1 MIQKV
6 TIGFLGCGN
15 VGSGVWRLLEGFAS
29 DIAHRAGLMFC
40 VKKVLVRTLNKNRG
54 INFPPGVLT
63 TRPEDVLDDPEIE
76 MVVEFLGGE
85 EPAYTL
91 MLRALNN
98 GKTVVT
104 ANKVAFA
111 LHWHELQ
118 KVAKNRGVGLYYEA
132 AVCAA
137 IPIIHSLEE
146 SLQANRIS
154 RLLGIV
160 NGTTNYILTRM
171 SKENADYQ
179 TVLADAQRLGLAEP
193 DPSSDVEGLDAAYK
207 LSILASMAFHG
218 RVPFEDVYVEGITEV
233 TAEDIRCG
241 EELGYTLKLLAIAKR
256 SGMNVETRVHPTFI
270 SSDHPLAN
278 VNGSF
283 NAVYL
288 FGHACKEMMLMGR
301 GAGDMPTASA
311 IVSDLERAATT
322 TKHRYPTFANEL
334 NPKVALVKV
343 TDWQCPFYIRMLAT
357 DQPGVLR
364 DIASAFA
371 DVGVSLAAVQQK
383 GELKDGQVTLVIITH
398 VASEKAIHSALSA
411 IGPDVARLAS
421 IIRVEQEKPGSK
433 NNEWETL

>member
-29 DIAHRAGLMFC
+29 DIAHRAGLTFY
-40 VKKVLVRTLNKNRG
+40 VKKVLVRSLDKDRG
-54 INFPPGVLT
+54 IDFPPGVLT
-63 TRPEDVLDDPEIE
+63 TEPEDVLDDPEIE

-85 EPAYTL
+85 EPAYTF
-91 MLRALNN
+91 MLHALKN

-118 KVAKNRGVGLYYEA
+118 KVAKKQGAGLYYEA

-171 SKENADYQ
+171 SRENADYQ
-179 TVLADAQRLGLAEP
+179 TVLQDAQRLGLAEP

-218 RVPFEDVYVEGITEV
+218 RVPFEDVFVEGITEI

-256 SGMNVETRVHPTFI
+256 DGMNVETRVHPTFI

-288 FGHACKEMMLMGR
+288 YGHACKEMMLLGR

-334 NPKVALVKV
+334 NPKVALVNV
-343 TDWQCPFYIRMLAT
+343 TDWKCPFYIRMLAT

-383 GELKDGQVTLVIITH
+383 GELKNGQVTLVIITH
-398 VASEKAIHSALSA
+398 VASEKAIQSALSA
-411 IGPDVARLAS
+411 IGPDVASLAS
-421 IIRVEQEKPGSK
+421 IIRVEQEKPGSE
-433 NNEWETL
+433 NNELETL

>member
-15 VGSGVWRLLEGFAS
+15 VGSGVWRLLEGFAG
-29 DIAHRAGLMFC
+29 DIAHRAGLTFY
-40 VKKVLVRTLNKNRG
+40 VKKVLVRSLDKDRG
-54 INFPPGVLT
+54 IDFPPGVLT
-63 TRPEDVLDDPEIE
+63 TEPEDVLDDPEIE

-91 MLRALNN
+91 MLHALRN

-118 KVAKNRGVGLYYEA
+118 RVAKKQGVGLYYEA

-179 TVLADAQRLGLAEP
+179 TVLLDAQRLGLAEP

-256 SGMNVETRVHPTFI
+256 NGMNVETRVHPTFI

-288 FGHACKEMMLMGR
+288 FGHACKEMMLLGR

-334 NPKVALVKV
+334 NPKVALVNVK
-343 TDWQCPFYIRMLAT
+343 DWQCPFYIRMLAT

-371 DVGVSLAAVQQK
+371 DAGVSLAAVQQK

-398 VASEKAIHSALSA
+398 VASEKAIQSALSA
-411 IGPDVARLAS
+411 IGPDVASLAS
-421 IIRVEQEKPGSK
+421 IIRVEQEKPGSE